1 MSLKDQLAQ
10 LQQEIVYYRDAASL
24 EEIKDSMKTISER
37 IDGAARG
44 VEGEARKNECL
55 KNIEDVDL
63 FVEGGVEAL
72 QQATENLEAFKSL
85 WADVEHESIS
95 DEKNT
100 LYLLTDAL
108 KQTAKL
114 YSETHQQL
122 WRDWSEEQ
130 KSLAQVDQFI
140 LEQQKKVHGNAELY
154 DRYVKAKKD
163 FDEQVNGFN
172 FDNVRLQRIQ
182 QFAQK
187 CAELKGEMN
196 TEDLPEGVKKLFDE
210 LNRIGGVA
218 LVSMLTPEVMQW
230 LEDNNKLNSLV
241 IKQR

>member
-10 LQQEIVYYRDAASL
+10 LQQEIVYYEDAASL
-24 EEIKDSMKTISER
+24 GDIIESFKTISER
-37 IDGAARG
+37 IDRAAKG
-44 VEGEARKNECL
+44 VESEARKHECL
-55 KNIEDVDL
+55 SNIEDVEL
-63 FVEGGVEAL
+63 FVEGGADAL
-72 QQATENLEAFKSL
+72 QQATENLKAFKSL
-85 WADVEHESIS
+85 WSEVKHESVS

-108 KQTAKL
+108 KKTAKL
-114 YSETHQQL
+114 YSDTHQQV
-122 WRDWSEEQ
+122 WRDWSEE
-130 KSLAQVDQFI
+130 KISLAQVDYFI

-154 DRYVKAKKD
+154 DRYIKAKKD
-163 FDEQVNGFN
+163 FDEQVDGFN
-172 FDNVRLQRIQ
+172 FDSVRLYRILQ
-182 QFAQK
+182 LAQK

-196 TEDLPEGVKKLFDE
+196 TEDLPDGVKKLFDE

-230 LEDNNKLNSLV
+230 LADNNRLNSLV

>member
-1 MSLKDQLAQ
+1 MSLRDQLAQ
-10 LQQEIVYYRDAASL
+10 LQQEIVYYRDASSL
-24 EEIKDSMKTISER
+24 GDIKESLKTISER
-37 IDGAARG
+37 IDVAARG
-44 VEGEARKNECL
+44 IEGEARKNKCL
-55 KNIEDVDL
+55 NNIEDVDL
-63 FVEGGVEAL
+63 YVEGGVDAL
-72 QQATENLEAFKSL
+72 QQTSEKLEVFKSL
-85 WADVEHESIS
+85 WSEVEHESVS

-114 YSETHQQL
+114 YSDYHQEV
-122 WRDWSEEQ
+122 WRDWSEEK
-130 KSLAQVDQFI
+130 KSLAQVDKFI

-154 DRYVKAKKD
+154 DRYVRAKKD
-163 FDEQVNGFN
+163 FDEQVEGFN
-172 FDNVRLQRIQ
+172 FDSIRLQRIQ
-182 QFAQK
+182 QLAQK

-196 TEDLPEGVKKLFDE
+196 TKDLPEGVKKLFDE

>member
-10 LQQEIVYYRDAASL
+10 LQQEIVYYRDASSL
-24 EEIKDSMKTISER
+24 GDIKESLNIISER
-37 IDGAARG
+37 IEVAARG
-44 VEGEARKNECL
+44 IEGEARKNKCL

-63 FVEGGVEAL
+63 FVEGGVDAL
-72 QQATENLEAFKSL
+72 QQATENLKAFKLL
-85 WADVEHESIS
+85 WSEVEHESVS

-114 YSETHQQL
+114 YSDNHQRV
-122 WRDWSEEQ
+122 WRDWSEE
-130 KSLAQVDQFI
+130 KISLAQVDQFI

-154 DRYVKAKKD
+154 DRYIKAKKD
-163 FDEQVNGFN
+163 FDEQVDSFN
-172 FDNVRLQRIQ
+172 FDSVRLHRIQ
-182 QFAQK
+182 QLAQK

-196 TEDLPEGVKKLFDE
+196 TEDLPDGVKKLFDE

-230 LEDNNKLNSLV
+230 LADNNKLNSLV